1 MAMTRSSGE
10 ESIALKEIMTSPKSS
25 FSIPLSQ
32 VFLSHIGLENLYDS
46 GMEIKDEIAAWVR
59 SARKSAGL
67 SGEALGRELALELR
81 TTRGNTKGNISH
93 WELGKHQPS
102 LSQLLAISKITGH
115 PLPASIEQNVDAT
128 RAGTSP
134 EKLKVSAPPGY
145 EYFLEH
151 ISLTLANKD
160 VPPHIQSAIITLLDT
175 CPPKKK

>member
-1 MAMTRSSGE
+1 MALSSGK
-10 ESIALKEIMTSPKSS
+10 ESIALKESMSKPESS
-25 FSIPLSQ
+25 FSILQSQ
-32 VFLSHIGLENLYDS
+32 VFLSQLGLENLYDAR
-46 GMEIKDEIAAWVR
+46 MEIKDEIAAWVR
-59 SARKSAGL
+59 AARKSAGL

-115 PLPASIEQNVDAT
+115 PLPASIEQNVDAN
-128 RAGTSP
+128 RSGASP
-134 EKLKVSAPPGY
+134 EKLKIAAPPGY

-151 ISLTLANKD
+151 ISQTLANKD

-175 CPPKKK
+175 CPPKKV